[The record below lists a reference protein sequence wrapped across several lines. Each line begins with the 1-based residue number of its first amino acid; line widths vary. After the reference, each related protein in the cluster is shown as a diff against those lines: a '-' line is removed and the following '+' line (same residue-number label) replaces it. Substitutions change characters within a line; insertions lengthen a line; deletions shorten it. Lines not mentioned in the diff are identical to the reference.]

1 MESVKKRKKYKRR
14 LCPVLKPHRPILNDY
29 SDEDTISPTSQQ
41 LPTLGANQ
49 EGWRQISREKKVQS
63 AANINEAT
71 RNATARTPSS
81 VASMN
86 DLRNKRITTSSPRT
100 RATFDDEGLHSSLSR
115 STLDKM
121 RRTIINNADNENV
134 DETDACHLQGSDH
147 PQSDNPIDN
156 HESDY
161 PCLSDTEISAENSET
176 FRARSVGR
184 GPYKGMELDKL
195 TNGRKNKLVVFI
207 PPGRY
212 FRPIGKHSN
221 KLSSWLGYCARIYRP
236 PTESWDEI
244 EKKHRS
250 RLWAMIQDYFD
261 VSTDSP
267 EKWKKREE
275 LGKEEPDT
283 PEMKKAKFEY
293 FCFFQMKTAYRRWKY
308 KLHNQYRMYSNDE
321 ERLKHVPKELSGDAW
336 KDMLKVFG
344 SEDFQEQSYINS
356 TNRASQIVV
365 SSTGLTPFAQVEYK
379 MMDEELGE
387 LPKASDVWKA
397 THGITNDQ
405 GQTTFHDSQS
415 KRIYE
420 DMQRVEDQPINDNQ
434 SVPTSDHVLQQ
445 VFGVRSGYVRGKGLG
460 YKAITRGMMS
470 NGKNDEVN
478 ALKNEVARLTAEL
491 KAHEGHRKA
500 QDEHEV
506 ERQQVSES
514 YCRRM
519 EIMLKENSSRSTQN
533 ALEEEMQ
540 MDF

>member
-14 LCPVLKPHRPILNDY
+14 LRPVLKPHRPILNDY

-134 DETDACHLQGSDH
+134 DEIDACHLQGSDH

-176 FRARSVGR
+176 FR
-184 GPYKGMELDKL
+184 
-195 TNGRKNKLVVFI
+195 
-207 PPGRY
+207 
-212 FRPIGKHSN
+212 
-221 KLSSWLGYCARIYRP
+221 GYCARIYRP

-387 LPKASDVWKA
+387 LPKAFDVWKA

-420 DMQRVEDQPINDNQ
+420 DMQRVEDQPINDNE

-519 EIMLKENSSRSTQN
+519 EIMLKENSSRSTHN

-540 MDF
+540 MDL